1 MSRIKIKLPET
12 FSFSTNIPI
21 RIGDINYGNHVGN
34 DAVLSIIHEARMQF
48 FFQYSYT
55 ELDCGGVGL
64 IMYDAALEFKKELF
78 YGDVISVSIQAV
90 NFTLNGFDLYYKI
103 EKKENGKSII
113 AAIAKTGML
122 CFDYALKKIA
132 LMPKALKE
140 KLVL

>member
-1 MSRIKIKLPET
+1 MSRIKITLPDS

-48 FFQYSYT
+48 FFQHSYT

-78 YGDVISVSIQAV
+78 YGDLISVSIQPA
-90 NFTLNGFDLYYKI
+90 NFTQNGFDLYYKI
-103 EKKENGKSII
+103 EKKENGESIL
-113 AAIAKTGML
+113 AATAKTGML
-122 CFDYALKKIA
+122 CYNYDLKKIA
-132 LMPKALKE
+132 LMPEALKE
-140 KLVL
+140 KLEG